1 MPARIKTALSAIAF
15 LLLHA
20 AGPLGAASGS
30 YGGSAANPGAGRV
43 EGLSGV
49 GTRAAEFLTI
59 PVGPRAV
66 AMGGAYAA
74 AADEIT
80 SIYWNPAGLGFLQ
93 EREVFLTVVE
103 RPLDIRYTYGAVAVP
118 VWENRL
124 VLGTFLSVLNSG
136 DQEITTE
143 FQPEGTGAYYS
154 AYSLSAGGAVAY
166 NFSDRFSAG
175 LVVKN
180 VHEDIFGITQDAVA
194 FDMGTNYH
202 EEVMGIPLR
211 LAFAVTNLGTNMSFG
226 GDKLEVGVPPEDIYS
241 GEDVGRLERRA
252 RRQTS
257 AFGLPTSFHISAS
270 ASVLNKGGQH
280 LLTAIQVAEN
290 SNQPISVSLGAE
302 YTHVINSKSSASLRT
317 GWRFQ
322 QDEIDL
328 SPGDRLRGMSIG
340 GGYLYRLYK
349 LTIRTDYAYRNLGI
363 IGANHTYSLSFS
375 F

>member
-1 MPARIKTALSAIAF
+1 MLARLKIALSLIT
-15 LLLHA
+15 LLLLPA
-20 AGPLGAASGS
+20 AGPLGAAVGS
-30 YGGSAANPGAGRV
+30 SGGSAANPGAGRV
-43 EGLSGV
+43 VGLSGV

-74 AADEIT
+74 VADEIT
-80 SIYWNPAGLGFLQ
+80 SIYWNPAGLGFLE

-103 RPLDIRYTYGAVAVP
+103 RPLDIRFTYGAVAVP
-118 VWENRL
+118 VWEDRL
-124 VLGTFLSVLNSG
+124 VLGAFLSALNSG
-136 DQEITTE
+136 EQEITTE
-143 FQPEGTGAYYS
+143 FQPEGTGAYYG

-226 GDKLEVGVPPEDIYS
+226 GDKLEVGVTPEDIYP
-241 GEDVGRLERRA
+241 GVDVGRLERRA
-252 RRQTS
+252 HRQTT
-257 AFGLPTSFHISAS
+257 AYGLPTSFHISAS
-270 ASVLNKGGQH
+270 ASVLNRDRQH

-290 SNQPISVSLGAE
+290 SNQPISVSLGTE
-302 YTHVINSKSSASLRT
+302 FTHVINSKSSASFRV
-317 GWRFQ
+317 GWCFQ
-322 QDEIDL
+322 QDEIEL
-328 SPGDRLRGMSIG
+328 SSDERLRGLSIG
-340 GGYLYRLYK
+340 GGYLYRLYR
-349 LTIRTDYAYRNLGI
+349 LTIRTDYAYRDLGI
-363 IGANHTYSLSFS
+363 IGGNHTYSLSFG